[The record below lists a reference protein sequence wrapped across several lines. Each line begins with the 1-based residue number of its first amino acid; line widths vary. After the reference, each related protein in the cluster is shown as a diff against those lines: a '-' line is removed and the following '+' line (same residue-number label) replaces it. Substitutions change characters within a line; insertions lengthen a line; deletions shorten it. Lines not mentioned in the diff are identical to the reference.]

1 MTRLI
6 NIGLFLAF
14 NICYLEWGSDQ
25 SSFLFQIPFTIF
37 AEKKDLLS
45 TLTHP
50 LIIFGFAGQLMLLV
64 SAIRKVPNRI
74 VNLIGWLCLAV
85 IVLLVLLSGLLSFN
99 WRILLSTVPFIVLSV
114 LFFRNRRKKHPVADK
129 VTT

>member
-14 NICYLEWGSDQ
+14 NFCYLEWGSDQ
-25 SSFLFQIPFTIF
+25 SSFLFQVVYTIF

-50 LIIFGFAGQLMLLV
+50 LILFGFAGQLLLLL
-64 SAIRKVPNRI
+64 SAIRKVPNKI

-85 IVLLVLLSGLLSFN
+85 IVSLILLVGLLALN
-99 WRILLSTVPFIVLSV
+99 WKIILSTVPFIVLSV
-114 LFFRNRRKKHPVADK
+114 LFFRNRRKQRMEGLSV
-129 VTT
+129 